1 MFNIP
6 NHEGIQIK
14 ITMPL
19 LLISIKMTMNENIGH
34 KNINVDVK
42 GTLYSAIETGNNF
55 TDIHI

>member
-14 ITMPL
+14 ITTPQ
-19 LLISIKMTMNENIGH
+19 LLISIKMTMNENTGH

-42 GTLYSAIETGNNF
+42 GTLYRAIETGNNF